1 MRSPA
6 ASTEKDTGS
15 SSLGS
20 EADHHDG
27 AYAAGWRHIR
37 PPLSMFMVY
46 GSLLLALAAGC
57 GSGVTE
63 APVKPPEQET
73 DPKVALRQAVFE
85 ILRLESA
92 AFTLEHLR
100 GTTALIPG
108 FLEMNKVSGVVD
120 IPDRFRLKVQA
131 ESLFPPAFVEIN
143 IVVIEDR
150 AFMTDPGTGRWSEQA
165 PESLPIN
172 LSNLGRTLAN
182 IIEAVEA
189 PTLVGSEELKGYDTY
204 RIGGGIKSQNLS
216 ELVPGADEGL
226 DVRLD
231 LWLDRVRSLLL
242 QVLITGRVVSADAAD
257 TVRLLTLDD
266 INLPVEISPPG

>member
-1 MRSPA
+1 MRSSA
-6 ASTEKDTGS
+6 GEDTRP
-15 SSLGS
+15 SSLGPAANYP
-20 EADHHDG
+20 EG
-27 AYAAGWRHIR
+27 AYYTTGWRHIR

-46 GSLLLALAAGC
+46 GSLLLALATGC
-57 GSGVTE
+57 GSGVT
-63 APVKPPEQET
+63 ASPAKPPEQET

-189 PTLVGSEELKGYDTY
+189 PTLLGSEELKGYDTY
-204 RIGGGIKSQNLS
+204 RIEGRIKSQNLS

-231 LWLDRVRSLLL
+231 LWLDRDRSLLRK
-242 QVLITGRVVSADAAD
+242 VLITGRVVSSDAAD